1 MIEQTKIAVIGCGMW
16 GRNIIRN
23 AAALGALAAVIDT
36 DNMRASD
43 FAKQFNCDAL
53 SLQEALQRD
62 DISGFMI
69 ATDATT
75 HCDIATTALQAG
87 KHVFI
92 EKPMAMSLAEAK
104 TIKAQADSQ
113 NKQVMIGHLIRY
125 HPVFQALEAEV
136 KQGRIGTIRHIQANR
151 LAMGRIRST
160 ESVLYDLCPH
170 DLSLI
175 LALTGSAP
183 HQVFCHG
190 LSHMTA
196 GLADFLSTSLIF
208 KGGITASMHTSWLSP
223 IKEHRLT
230 VTGTTGS
237 LVFDDTQTWAEK
249 LCLYR
254 DHIEQ
259 DGTYFKIERKQ
270 PEFIAVRQDEP
281 LKSEVSTFISTCQ
294 TGRPAPTNAAEG
306 VRVQSVLEQM
316 SATFEGV
323 K

>member
-1 MIEQTKIAVIGCGMW
+1 MTDQTKIAVIGCGVW

-23 AAALGALAAVIDT
+23 TAELGALAAVIDI
-36 DNMRASD
+36 DMARATD
-43 FAKQFNCDAL
+43 FANQFDCDAL
-53 SLQEALQRD
+53 SLQDALQRD
-62 DISGFMI
+62 DISGLMI
-69 ATDATT
+69 ATDAAT
-75 HCDIATTALQAG
+75 HCQIATTALQAG

-92 EKPMAMSLAEAK
+92 EKPMAMSLAEAT
-104 TIKAQADSQ
+104 TIQTQADSH

-125 HPVFQALEAEV
+125 HPAFQALEAEV
-136 KQGRIGTIRHIQANR
+136 KQGRIGAIRHIQANR

-175 LALTGSAP
+175 LALTENEP
-183 HQVFCHG
+183 HKIFCHG

-208 KGGITASMHTSWLSP
+208 EGNITASMHTSWLSP

-230 VTGTTGS
+230 VTGKIGS
-237 LVFDDTQTWAEK
+237 LVFDDTRPWAEK

-259 DGTYFKIERKQ
+259 DGTYFAIDRRV
-270 PEFIAVRQDEP
+270 PEFITVRQDEP

-294 TGRPAPTNAAEG
+294 SGRPAPTNAAEG

-316 SATFEGV
+316 SKMCEGV

>member
-1 MIEQTKIAVIGCGMW
+1 
-16 GRNIIRN
+16 
-23 AAALGALAAVIDT
+23 
-36 DNMRASD
+36 
-43 FAKQFNCDAL
+43 
-53 SLQEALQRD
+53 
-62 DISGFMI
+62 MI

-75 HCDIATTALQAG
+75 HCQIATTALQAG

-92 EKPMAMSLAEAK
+92 EKPMAMSLAEAT
-104 TIKAQADSQ
+104 TIQRQADNH

-125 HPVFQALEAEV
+125 HPAFQALEAEV
-136 KQGRIGTIRHIQANR
+136 KQGRIGAIRHIQANR

-160 ESVLYDLCPH
+160 ESVLHDLCPH

-175 LALTGSAP
+175 LALTENEP
-183 HQVFCHG
+183 HRIVCHG

-208 KGGITASMHTSWLSP
+208 ECNVTASMHTSWLSP

-230 VTGTTGS
+230 VTGKTGS
-237 LVFDDTQTWAEK
+237 LVFDDTKPWAEK

-259 DGTYFKIERKQ
+259 DGAYFAIERRA
-270 PEFIAVRQDEP
+270 PEFITVRQDEP

-294 TGRPAPTNAAEG
+294 SGRPAPTNAAEG

-316 SATFEGV
+316 SKICEGV

>member
-1 MIEQTKIAVIGCGMW
+1 MTDQTKIAVIGCGMW

-23 AAALGALAAVIDT
+23 AAELGALAAVIDI
-36 DNMRASD
+36 DKARASY
-43 FAKQFNCDAL
+43 FANQFDCDAL
-53 SLQEALQRD
+53 SLQDALQRD
-62 DISGFMI
+62 DISGLMI

-75 HCDIATTALQAG
+75 HCQIATTALQAG

-92 EKPMAMSLAEAK
+92 EKPMAMSLAEAT
-104 TIKAQADSQ
+104 TIQKQADSH

-125 HPVFQALEAEV
+125 HPAFQALQAEV
-136 KQGRIGTIRHIQANR
+136 KQDRIGTIRHIQANR

-160 ESVLYDLCPH
+160 ESVLHDLCPH

-175 LALTGSAP
+175 LALTENEP
-183 HQVFCHG
+183 HKIFCHG
-190 LSHMTA
+190 LSHITA

-208 KGGITASMHTSWLSP
+208 EGNVTASMHTSWLSP

-230 VTGTTGS
+230 VTGKTGS
-237 LVFDDTQTWAEK
+237 LVFDDTRPWAEK
-249 LCLYR
+249 LCVYR

-259 DGTYFKIERKQ
+259 DGTYFAIERRA
-270 PEFIAVRQDEP
+270 PEFITVRQDEP

-294 TGRPAPTNAAEG
+294 SGRPAPTNAAEG
-306 VRVQSVLEQM
+306 VRIQSVLEQM
-316 SATFEGV
+316 SKMCEGV